1 MPAPPRA
8 SNGSNQSSARG
19 KLIGIIVVAFVLFQ
33 IISAI
38 ARTVGDNFSS
48 DGPAVESET
57 SDMPWA
63 TDLDEVDV
71 DVTHHEVWT
80 AQGVGYYLVE
90 VAPTEPLDVPVGV
103 SITVET
109 PDGSGSDST
118 WVVLT
123 GDEPVRVLG
132 ELGDADADADLA
144 GVEVYTD
151 AYAYDGPVRAIEVV
165 DWELLETGSPPVV
178 AVHVQ
183 DTGDDEG
190 DYGFVVV
197 VVRDDSGQVV
207 SGATEWAWAL
217 EDGEGGVVDVTL
229 WDLEELPEGAT
240 IEVTAANV

>member
-1 MPAPPRA
+1 TTPRVAPPPPRPQTRPSVAAPAALPRVAANPSASRPVPAPPRA
-8 SNGSNQSSARG
+8 SNGSSQSSARG

-48 DGPAVESET
+48 DGPAFESET

-63 TDLDEVDV
+63 TDLEEVDV

-118 WVVLT
+118 WVILT

-132 ELGDADADADLA
+132 ELGDADDDADL
-144 GVEVYTD
+144 
-151 AYAYDGPVRAIEVV
+151 
-165 DWELLETGSPPVV
+165 
-178 AVHVQ
+178 
-183 DTGDDEG
+183 
-190 DYGFVVV
+190 
-197 VVRDDSGQVV
+197 
-207 SGATEWAWAL
+207 
-217 EDGEGGVVDVTL
+217 
-229 WDLEELPEGAT
+229 
-240 IEVTAANV
+240 